1 MRDRSRAK
9 PPILPKYAIFPLIAC
24 LTVNFLAYNGTEI
37 LTRSW
42 KHYDLTLPIDRA
54 VPVIPWFVAVYLG
67 CYLFWIV
74 NYIMIVRQGE
84 EHCFRFVTADM
95 MSRIVCAVIFIVLPT
110 TNVRP
115 VLTGDGLWITLL
127 QMIYEVDQPTR
138 LLPSFHCLVSWFCFV
153 GIRGQKNIPKAY
165 QIFSCLFAVLVC
177 ISTQV
182 TKQHYIAD
190 AVSGIVVAE
199 ATYWIAFH
207 TQIYLY
213 PKKVFVWLYGKCFY
227 RQKRL
232 GRERGNCGKQ
242 E

>member
-9 PPILPKYAIFPLIAC
+9 PPILPKYAIFPLLAC
-24 LTVNFLAYNGTEI
+24 LTVNFLAYNGTEV

-115 VLTGDGLWITLL
+115 VLTGDGL
-127 QMIYEVDQPTR
+127 
-138 LLPSFHCLVSWFCFV
+138 
-153 GIRGQKNIPKAY
+153 
-165 QIFSCLFAVLVC
+165 
-177 ISTQV
+177 
-182 TKQHYIAD
+182 
-190 AVSGIVVAE
+190 
-199 ATYWIAFH
+199 
-207 TQIYLY
+207 
-213 PKKVFVWLYGKCFY
+213 
-227 RQKRL
+227 
-232 GRERGNCGKQ
+232 
-242 E
+242 